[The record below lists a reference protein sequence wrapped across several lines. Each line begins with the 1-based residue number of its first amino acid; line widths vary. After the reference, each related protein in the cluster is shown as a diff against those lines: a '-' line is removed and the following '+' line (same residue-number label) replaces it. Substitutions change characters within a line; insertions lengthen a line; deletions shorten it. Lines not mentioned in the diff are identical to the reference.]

1 MVGQVMQRRS
11 RVFVAA
17 VLFGPACHAPPG
29 YNPDNACPNLAQAYN
44 NAVLEAQE
52 CTVGAADQCSV
63 QVPSGFWCNCMT
75 WANGGAD
82 TLAAI
87 AAQYDA
93 MGCQRSCN
101 GVCLGPV
108 FLDCLAD
115 TTSAT
120 GGRCQ
125 SPATLNLD
133 SFSDGGQFSVPV
145 GYEVDISLQSIG
157 PDGYGMQ
164 VVLSSDAAT
173 VVEVIIPAGPVNPA
187 GPAYL
192 YRIKALSPGQVV
204 VQIPHMSGPSDA
216 APRAYEITLNI
227 S

>member
-1 MVGQVMQRRS
+1 MVGHVMQRRS
-11 RVFVAA
+11 RVLVAA
-17 VLFGPACHAPPG
+17 VLFGPACSAPLG
-29 YNPDNACPNLAQAYN
+29 SNPDNACANIAQTYN
-44 NAVLEAQE
+44 NAVLKAQE

-75 WANGGAD
+75 WANGAD

-87 AAQYDA
+87 AVRYDA
-93 MGCQRSCN
+93 MGCERTCN
-101 GVCLGPV
+101 GACLGPV
-108 FLDCLAD
+108 FLECLAD

-125 SPATLNLD
+125 SPATLHLD
-133 SFSDGGQFSVPV
+133 YFSDGGMFSVPV

-164 VVLSSDAAT
+164 VALSSDAAT
-173 VVEVIIPAGPVNPA
+173 VIGVIIPAGPVNPA

-192 YRIKALSPGQVV
+192 YRIKALSQGQVV
-204 VQIPHMSGPSDA
+204 VQIPHMSSTSDA
-216 APRAYEITLNI
+216 AQRAYEVTLNI